1 MNVPLVMTPGQ
12 NNIPDIVVNIIIG
25 IESQTYDSFTL
36 VAFLHVALFMSIE
49 MIFVCCVSEGD
60 KKLWK
65 KQVKTML
72 SFGVF
77 GQWSKSCL

>member
-1 MNVPLVMTPGQ
+1 MTPGQ

-49 MIFVCCVSEGD
+49 MIFVCCVSRGD
-60 KKLWK
+60 KNL
-65 KQVKTML
+65 
-72 SFGVF
+72 
-77 GQWSKSCL
+77 

>member
-1 MNVPLVMTPGQ
+1 MTPGQ
-12 NNIPDIVVNIIIG
+12 NNIPDTVPNIIIG
-25 IESQTYDSFTL
+25 IESQTGTYDSFIL

-49 MIFVCCVSEGD
+49 MIFVCCVSGGD
-60 KKLWK
+60 KNLWK
-65 KQVKTML
+65 KSVKTML